1 VVSVSGD
8 GCFLMTC
15 QELATAVQYG
25 INVLAIVINDR
36 CLTGIAAL
44 QDAQYGGR
52 REAVD
57 LVNPDFVCFAE
68 SFGALGLR
76 VTTPDQF
83 RPALERALQADR
95 PALIEIVC

>member
-1 VVSVSGD
+1 
-8 GCFLMTC
+8 M
-15 QELATAVQYG
+15 
-25 INVLAIVINDR
+25 INDH

-44 QDAQYGGR
+44 QDTQYGGR
-52 REAVD
+52 RAAVD

-76 VTTPDQF
+76 VTKAYEF
-83 RPALERALQADR
+83 RPALEKALHVDR